1 MPRGSFEILPKRI
14 LEVGAEFWG
23 LATEQSCFSE
33 PARSE
38 VAARGFTGAKRATQE
53 CGNAIE
59 TEFGKLAKSFGTW
72 QSAETATANVAH
84 LRWSRAPPSLGQG

>member
-14 LEVGAEFWG
+14 LEVGTEFWG

-59 TEFGKLAKSFGTW
+59 TEFGKPAKSFGTW
-72 QSAETATANVAH
+72 QKC
-84 LRWSRAPPSLGQG
+84 